1 MFSVPLPI
9 IFLQERNGPHFWFQ
23 LLFVFAFAIIFT
35 TSEAYA
41 CSCFDSKL
49 PVNHYRAD
57 MVVLGTV
64 TKIEQR
70 TKNEKLPV
78 CELAKEGNY
87 RFQGE
92 FHSCKEPAW
101 WKGEYVTIKV
111 DQSWKQNDVTT
122 VEVVD
127 VLGSE
132 CNWDFK
138 EGDRYLVYLRKSQIG
153 FSTGLCLGNREEKN
167 INLDLTYLDAIE
179 KKNSPAETLQRIAN
193 FLYENDPSLSPLNPD
208 QQAPS
213 KGIEIERILKT
224 LSAKPLPDDRS
235 SKENTAL
242 TIIKYLVGHNLPME
256 YALHEEFR
264 ALSKQDHNFNNEAN
278 SNLKRIILFSLATS
292 RLKETQENIY
302 PALLEELGK
311 GTDHEVMH
319 VVYAFTE
326 ILSPG
331 KVIPKLRE
339 YRQQSENPQ
348 LQRRAQGI
356 LNYYRIKANPTAGH

>member
-1 MFSVPLPI
+1 MLLKKIMNTKLTISK
-9 IFLQERNGPHFWFQ
+9 NA
-23 LLFVFAFAIIFT
+23 LLFIFVLAFTLIFT
-35 TSEAYA
+35 TSDLYA

-57 MVVLGTV
+57 MIVLGTV
-64 TKIEQR
+64 SKIEQR
-70 TKNEKLPV
+70 TKNEELPF
-78 CELAKEGNY
+78 CEFVKEGTY

-101 WKGEYVTIKV
+101 WKGKYVTLKI
-111 DQSWKQNDVTT
+111 DQSWKQKDVSSI
-122 VEVVD
+122 EVVD

-138 EGDRYLVYLRKSQIG
+138 EGDRYLVYLRKSQVG
-153 FSTGLCLGNREEKN
+153 VSTGLCVGNREEKN
-167 INLDLTYLDAIE
+167 INLDLVYLDTIE

-193 FLYENDPSLSPLNPD
+193 YLNENDASLNPSFPD
-208 QQAPS
+208 QQPPS

-224 LSAKPLPDDRS
+224 LSAKPLPEDRS

-264 ALSKQDHNFNNEAN
+264 ALSKKDQSLDKES
-278 SNLKRIILFSLATS
+278 SNQLKRILLFSLATS

-302 PALLEELGK
+302 PDLLEELAK
-311 GTDHEVMH
+311 GTDQEVMH

-326 ILSPG
+326 LLSPG

-339 YRQQSENPQ
+339 YLKQSDNPQ

-356 LNYYRIKANPTAGH
+356 LNYYRIRANPTAGH